1 MSSFCPHAFAASA
14 ISCGGLPAD
23 LPRAVEAEEFAL
35 SVLGFHYA
43 VRDEGEA
50 VASRSG
56 LVVGDS
62 GGDAERQSGSDS
74 EFAAVGVGRVVAGAG
89 EETGERRR
97 MGRASATGYCACAVQ

>member
-14 ISCGGLPAD
+14 ISWAD
-23 LPRAVEAEEFAL
+23 LPLISRVRIEAEELAL
-35 SVLGFHYA
+35 GVLRFHYA

-56 LVVGDS
+56 
-62 GGDAERQSGSDS
+62 QSGSDF
-74 EFAAVGVGRVVAGAG
+74 EFAAVGVGRGVAGAG

-97 MGRASATGYCACAVQ
+97 MGEATATGYCACAVQ

>member
-14 ISCGGLPAD
+14 ISWAD
-23 LPRAVEAEEFAL
+23 LPLISRVRIEAEELAL
-35 SVLGFHYA
+35 GVLRFHYA